1 MIVARLSIRNLLVRR
16 IRSCLTIGAVAAGV
30 CLVVAV
36 TSGFAS
42 VQAAAQKF
50 LTQYIGSSDAQIV
63 RAEGVRGGMPE
74 SLLDRIAADPV
85 VARVTGRLETVVGN
99 EAAGTNTLG
108 PRVDLVGIRR
118 PQDTR
123 VDELVMEAG
132 SFFDDSDG
140 NEAVIDQI
148 AAGTEGGLGVS
159 VGQTITMPPAG
170 GAGKLELKVV
180 GIVHKP
186 DILARASQTIYM
198 PLHTLQKYLGP
209 DGTSPAAGGGQV
221 SQILIDLKPGTNAPA
236 YVKRLR
242 GDLAQWRAADATMPA
257 LQVNATLQSRADLD
271 ENLMGLHVLSYLAA
285 GVSLASAAF
294 IVFSTLAMGVNERQ
308 RTLAMLRAI
317 GMTRS
322 GVARMVLL
330 EGMALSA
337 AGVVLG
343 VAAGWA
349 LIEVFHWRYEAAFIG
364 GLVFSGGGIGLAVL
378 GALAAA
384 MGASLLPA
392 WMASRVWPL
401 EALSLVAR
409 PVRTGAP
416 VGFALAGAMLAC
428 IDPVLQSPALGAM
441 LMRILPGDSQAAAQ
455 GVQFYGHFAAG
466 VPGMILG
473 AFLLSPLMVWL
484 AERVGAGL
492 VAWVLGLPR
501 RLMRDNLSGAR
512 WRSAGTATALAVGL
526 AVLVAMQTQAQTFT
540 KVLKLPDRFPDAF
553 LVSTKFSGLSEA
565 EIARLAATPEIKDL
579 MPVATAM
586 PGLGT
591 NFFLVAGMESID
603 PTRTLFI
610 GVPPDVLPKMM
621 SLDFRSDAGEEL
633 AARDQEKAMETA
645 MSLLRQ
651 GRHVLVTDEY
661 RQLKGVK
668 IGDAVML
675 RGASGQMLTYH
686 VAGIVWSPGIDVFKT
701 FFDMGHMFDQRTSSA
716 VFGTLDDAR
725 RDFGVTGITMFAANL
740 QGGREMKDLLADVKA
755 RDRDLELR
763 GGDVRAIKYQI
774 DSGFGR
780 LVGLLST
787 VALAALA
794 VASLGVWNTIT
805 ASVRS
810 RRWQMGV
817 LRSVGA
823 TGGSLLRMVL
833 AEACLL
839 GLVGSLVGCG
849 LGLELATCA
858 QALGT
863 NIFGLRLQEVIPWGA
878 LGVGVAAVMGVS
890 LAASLLPA
898 LSVGRARP
906 LDLLQ
911 EGRAVG

>member
-1 MIVARLSIRNLLVRR
+1 MIIGRLSIRNLLVRR
-16 IRSCLTIGAVAAGV
+16 IRSLLTIGAVAAGV

-42 VQAAAQKF
+42 VEAAAQKF

-63 RAEGVRGGMPE
+63 RGEGVAGGMPQT
-74 SLLDRIAADPV
+74 LIDRVEVDPS
-85 VARVTGRLETVVGN
+85 VARVTGRLETVVGLEEN
-99 EAAGTNTLG
+99 GAKKLG
-108 PRVDLVGIRR
+108 RSVELVGIRR

-132 SFFDDSDG
+132 DFFDESEG
-140 NEAVIDQI
+140 NVAVIDQV
-148 AAGTEGGLGVS
+148 AADALGVA
-159 VGQTITMPPAG
+159 VGDTITMPPAG
-170 GAGKLELKVV
+170 GVGKLELKVV

-198 PLHTLQKYLGP
+198 PLHTLQQYVGS
-209 DGTSPAAGGGQV
+209 DASSQPAVVAPV
-221 SQILIDLKPGTNAPA
+221 TRILIDLKPGTNATA
-236 YVKRLR
+236 YVTKLTKEIA
-242 GDLAQWRAADATMPA
+242 DWREQDGTIPA
-257 LQVNATLQSRADLD
+257 LTVNATLESRADLD
-271 ENLMGLHVLSYLAA
+271 ENLMGLHVLSYLAG
-285 GVSLASAAF
+285 GVSLATAAF
-294 IVFSTLAMGVNERQ
+294 IVFSTLAMGVTERQ

-317 GMTRS
+317 GMTRM
-322 GVARMVLL
+322 GVARMVML
-330 EGMALSA
+330 EGMSLSA

-349 LIEVFHWRYEAAFIG
+349 VVELIHWRFEAAFVG
-364 GLVFSGGGIGLAVL
+364 GLVFSGGGIGLAVA

-384 MGASLLPA
+384 LGASLLPA

-401 EALSLVAR
+401 EAMTSVAR
-409 PVRTGAP
+409 PTRQGAP
-416 VGFALAGAMLAC
+416 VWYALIGALLVS
-428 IDPVLQSPALGAM
+428 IDPVLQSSMVLAVLK
-441 LMRILPGDSQAAAQ
+441 RWLPGDSEAAAQ

-466 VPGMILG
+466 VPGMIVG
-473 AFLLSPLMVWL
+473 AFLLSPLIVWVT
-484 AERVGAGL
+484 ERVGAGAL
-492 VAWVLGLPR
+492 AWVLGLPR
-501 RLMRDNLSGAR
+501 RLLRENLSGSM

-526 AVLVAMQTQAQTFT
+526 AVLVAMQTQAQTF
-540 KVLKLPDRFPDAF
+540 LNAWKLPDKFPDAF
-553 LVSTKFSGLSEA
+553 MVSTKFSGLNEA
-565 EIARLAATPEIKDL
+565 ELTRLANTPGIRDL

-586 PGLGT
+586 PGIGT
-591 NFFLVAGMESID
+591 NFMLVAGVESLA
-603 PTRTLFI
+603 PTTTLFI

-621 SLDFRSDAGEEL
+621 SLDFRDDAGEEL
-633 AARDQEKAMETA
+633 SARDQAQAQQTA
-645 MSLLRQ
+645 LALLRQ
-651 GRHVLVTDEY
+651 GRYVLVTDEY

-668 IGDAVML
+668 TGDEVTL
-675 RGASGQMLTYH
+675 RGANGQALDYH
-686 VAGIVWSPGIDVFKT
+686 IAGIVWSPGIDVFKT

-725 RDFGVTGITMFAANL
+725 RDFGVTGISMFAANL
-740 QGGREMKDLLADVKA
+740 DGGLDMKKFLVQLKA
-755 RDRDLELR
+755 RDGDLDLR

-774 DSGFGR
+774 DSGFTR
-780 LVGLLST
+780 LVGLLSS
-787 VALAALA
+787 VALGALA

-839 GLVGSLVGCG
+839 GLVGSALGLG
-849 LGLELATCA
+849 LGLELATVA
-858 QALGT
+858 QLLGR
-863 NIFGLRLQEVIPWGA
+863 NIFGLRLHEIIPWGVV
-878 LGVGVAAVMGVS
+878 GVGIGAVMTVS

-898 LSVGRARP
+898 LSVGRAKP

-911 EGRAVG
+911 EGRSVG